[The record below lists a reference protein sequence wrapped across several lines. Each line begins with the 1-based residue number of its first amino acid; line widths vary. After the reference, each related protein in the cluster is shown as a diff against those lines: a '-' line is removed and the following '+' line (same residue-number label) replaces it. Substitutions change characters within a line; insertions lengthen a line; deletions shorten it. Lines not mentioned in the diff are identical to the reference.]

1 MEFAT
6 KDVAAWAGAALAGLG
21 FAFRTGKK
29 TKDIESRITQNEKDT
44 KSALHGLKEVV
55 QSMATRD
62 DLDRTI
68 SQFNKTITNMH
79 TDLKQSITESHKRI
93 DQIYTELPK
102 RKND

>member
-1 MEFAT
+1 MPFSIKEYIT
-6 KDVAAWAGAALAGLG
+6 LGGAALAGLG

-29 TKDIESRITQNEKDT
+29 TKEIESRLSQNEEDT

-55 QSMATRD
+55 RSMVTRD

-68 SQFNKTITNMH
+68 DRFDTTMH
-79 TDLKQSITESHKRI
+79 NIHVDLKDSIQESHKRI